1 MIIENAK
8 VINAVPNRVWQIT
21 QDIERWPEWT
31 PTVNQLTRLDEGP
44 LRVGSVA
51 RIKQPGLPEC
61 EWRVTAL
68 TDGTSFT
75 WTSRVYG
82 ITMKATHE
90 VLAIES
96 GTKSVL
102 RLQMHGTL
110 VTFLRPLISVAV
122 SKSLERENTALKA
135 RCEAS

>member
-8 VINAVPNRVWQIT
+8 AINAAPERVWHIT

-31 PTVNQLTRLDEGP
+31 PTVSSLTRLDEGP

-68 TDGTSFT
+68 TPGAAFT
-75 WTSRVYG
+75 WESRVYG
-82 ITMKATHE
+82 ISMAATHE
-90 VLAIES
+90 VIAHGS
-96 GTKSVL
+96 GTTSVL
-102 RLQMHGTL
+102 RIRMHGTPVTLLWPL
-110 VTFLRPLISVAV
+110 VYLSVQH
-122 SKSLERENTALKA
+122 SLERENTALKA
-135 RCEAS
+135 RCEAP